1 MDPTNFFSREMFV
14 LMFMM
19 IKSLYGFKTEKY
31 RMSTCKGRIELQQR
45 RLSIECWN
53 FLRPVH
59 FQMKRIII
67 SKIRYHQLFSS
78 HDPGVEV
85 TSELSDPEDR
95 VMVEVDEAREG
106 WEELTEFD
114 GWCLVTNL

>member
-1 MDPTNFFSREMFV
+1 MC
-14 LMFMM
+14 
-19 IKSLYGFKTEKY
+19 
-31 RMSTCKGRIELQQR
+31 TCKGRIELQQR

-106 WEELTEFD
+106 WEELTEHE
-114 GWCLVTNL
+114 GRGLVTNL

>member
-1 MDPTNFFSREMFV
+1 
-14 LMFMM
+14 
-19 IKSLYGFKTEKY
+19 
-31 RMSTCKGRIELQQR
+31 MSTCKGRIKLQQR

-59 FQMKRIII
+59 FQIKRIII

-85 TSELSDPEDR
+85 TSELSDPEDS

-106 WEELTEFD
+106 WEEPTEHE
-114 GWCLVTNL
+114 GRGLVTNL